1 VTLAFEKLFEPI
13 RINTMEVKNRF
24 AMPAMG
30 TGLCVGMGGYVSER
44 IKDYYTARAK
54 GGTGLIII
62 ETVMIDWESGRN
74 TDAVMSIDDDKFIP
88 GQAELVKA
96 IHEHGA
102 KVAIQ
107 LLHAGAEARISIEK
121 MAPSAIPHRTGTR
134 REMTQDEITWL
145 VSRYAEAAER
155 AKKAGYD
162 AVELH
167 GAHRYLIAQF
177 LSPETNKR
185 KDDYGGDVRA
195 RARFL
200 VEILRAIREKVGP
213 DFPVW
218 TRMNAR
224 EGGIEE
230 GLSLEDGRQIARMA
244 QEAGADAID
253 VSGWGNDAPGKKPGD
268 ILHLAGAI
276 KQVVTVPVMSVG
288 GRMTPEVAEQ
298 AVKEDMVD
306 MVMIGRG
313 LITDPDYVNKVAEAR
328 DEDIRPCI
336 NCWQCIPKEH
346 FVGTGRWEQKESVSC
361 AVNANMGHER
371 EYEIK
376 PVEKPL
382 RIVVVGGGL
391 AGMEASRVAALR
403 GHHVTLFET
412 SSELSKILPAADKSA
427 GRYIGKINQYLAR
440 QIVKLGVDIRFGT
453 SVSADLIL
461 SLGPDRIILAAEGV
475 LTAELFESLKGQ
487 VSDLH
492 RIGDGLEK
500 NDIKQMIREA
510 ARIGRL

>member
-1 VTLAFEKLFEPI
+1 MGYSKLFEPI

-30 TGLCVGMGGYVSER
+30 TGLCVGMDGYVSER
-44 IKDYYTARAK
+44 IKDYYAARAK

-88 GQAELVKA
+88 GQAALVKA
-96 IHEHGA
+96 IHQHGA

-107 LLHAGAEARISIEK
+107 LLHAGAEARISLEK
-121 MAPSAIPHRTGTR
+121 IAPSAIPHRTGTP
-134 REMTQDEITWL
+134 REMTKDEIAWM

-155 AKKAGYD
+155 AKRAGYD

-185 KDDYGGDVRA
+185 KDVYGGDVRG

-213 DFPVW
+213 DFPLW

-224 EGGIEE
+224 EGGIEG
-230 GLSLEDGRQIARMA
+230 GLTLEDGRQIARMA

-253 VSGWGNDAPGKKPGD
+253 VSAWGNDAPGKKPGD
-268 ILHLAGAI
+268 ILHLARAV
-276 KQVVTVPVMSVG
+276 KQAVTVPVMAVG

-298 AVKEDMVD
+298 AIREDMVD
-306 MVMIGRG
+306 IVMIGRG
-313 LITDPDYVNKVAEAR
+313 LITDPEYINKVAAGKE
-328 DEDIRPCI
+328 EDIRPCI
-336 NCWQCIPKEH
+336 NCWQCIPQEH
-346 FVGTGRWEQKESVSC
+346 FVGTGRWEQKESISC
-361 AVNANMGHER
+361 AVNADMGRER

-376 PVEKPL
+376 PAEKPL
-382 RIVVVGGGL
+382 HIVVVGGGL
-391 AGMEASRVAALR
+391 AGMEAVRVAALR
-403 GHHVTLFET
+403 GHHVVLFEA
-412 SSELSKILPAADKSA
+412 SSELSKMLPAAEKSA
-427 GRYIGKINQYLAR
+427 GRYIGKINRYLAR
-440 QIVKLGVDIRFGT
+440 QVVKLGVDIRPGT
-453 SVSADLIL
+453 PVSADLIL
-461 SLGPDRIILAAEGV
+461 SLVPDRIILAAEHT
-475 LTAELFESLKGQ
+475 LMEELFESLKGQ
-487 VSDLH
+487 VSDIH
-492 RIGDGLEK
+492 RIGEATELK
-500 NDIKQMIREA
+500 DIKQMIHEA